1 MMQTRMFRTLALA
14 GILAMASG
22 PIFTA
27 EGQPLR
33 NDPMASVR
41 AAQNI
46 RPLAPLVRP
55 AVVPILIDRIEVPR
69 SVEVGEPFQLASLTN
84 IGSATLPVK
93 VEWDFGDGT
102 TASSLF
108 ATHTYHK
115 PGRYDVIFRVSN
127 AGGQEVRHARITV
140 VARRDNGTL
149 P

>member
-1 MMQTRMFRTLALA
+1 MMRSHMFRTLALA

-22 PIFTA
+22 PILIA

-41 AAQNI
+41 AATNL

-69 SVEVGEPFQLASLTN
+69 SVQVGEPFQVASLTN

-93 VEWDFGDGT
+93 VEWDLGDGT
-102 TASSLF
+102 KATSLF
-108 ATHTYHK
+108 ATHTYLE

-127 AGGQEVRHARITV
+127 AGGQEIRHARVTV
-140 VARRDNGTL
+140 VARRDNDI
-149 P
+149 